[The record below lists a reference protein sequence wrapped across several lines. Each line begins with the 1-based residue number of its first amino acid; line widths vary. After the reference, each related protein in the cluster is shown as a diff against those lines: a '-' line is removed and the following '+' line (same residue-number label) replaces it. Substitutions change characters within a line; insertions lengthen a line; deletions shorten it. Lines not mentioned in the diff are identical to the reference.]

1 MRRRY
6 RDVDAV
12 VAVSQGVADDTMQ
25 ITGLPPER
33 LHVIRNPVITPRL
46 SEAALLPV
54 DHPWLGPERER
65 PVILGAGR
73 LTRQKGFDVLLEAF
87 ARLRALRD
95 CRLILLG
102 EGKLREPLLEQAR
115 ALGVAD
121 DLDLPGFD
129 ANPWRWMRAADLF
142 ALSSR
147 WEGSPNVLTEA
158 MAVGTPVVACDCPS
172 GPREILDGGRVAPL
186 VPVDDVAALAGAL
199 ASGLDTPAAPEALAE
214 AVNEYRAEISASRYL
229 ELLGLA

>member
-1 MRRRY
+1 
-6 RDVDAV
+6 
-12 VAVSQGVADDTMQ
+12 
-25 ITGLPPER
+25 
-33 LHVIRNPVITPRL
+33 
-46 SEAALLPV
+46 
-54 DHPWLGPERER
+54 
-65 PVILGAGR
+65 
-73 LTRQKGFDVLLEAF
+73 
-87 ARLRALRD
+87 
-95 CRLILLG
+95 
-102 EGKLREPLLEQAR
+102 
-115 ALGVAD
+115 
-121 DLDLPGFD
+121 
-129 ANPWRWMRAADLF
+129 MRAADLF